1 MNLSKQG
8 VQMYEAVLSVNLTQ
22 SWISKVLRQLPIQI
36 NVLDVIPFDEHGV
49 EDLVEVKLN
58 STSPQILESIVKEIE
73 GVEFVKMST
82 VDMDKAIMIVGTRG
96 CGGCRLIVQS
106 GCFLVSATTAS
117 DGWIEWKLIMNEKVQ
132 IQNLVQTL
140 DQGGIESRLILIQP
154 IDDKEALT
162 ARQERIIK
170 TALERGYYDFPKRIG
185 IRELARL
192 FDISTASVSETLRRG
207 QKKIIEQYFVAKGE
221 KIE

>member
-1 MNLSKQG
+1 
-8 VQMYEAVLSVNLTQ
+8 MYEAVLSVNLSQ
-22 SWISKVLRQLPIQI
+22 SWIYKALRQLPVQI

-58 STSPQILESIVKEIE
+58 NTTPDILKSVVDEIE
-73 GVEFVKMST
+73 GVDFVKMST
-82 VDMDKAIMIVGTRG
+82 VDMDKAIMIVGTKG
-96 CGGCRLIVQS
+96 CDGCRSIVQS
-106 GCFLVSATTAS
+106 GCFLVSATTTA
-117 DGWIEWKLIMNEKVQ
+117 DGWIEWKLIMDEKVQ
-132 IQNLVQTL
+132 LQKLVETL
-140 DQGGIESRLILIQP
+140 NVKGIESRLILIQP

-170 TALERGYYDFPKRIG
+170 TALERGYYDFPNRNG
-185 IRELARL
+185 IRELARI

-207 QKKIIEQYFVAKGE
+207 QKKIIEQYFTAKGE